1 MLKRNNILVP
11 FAIVVLLL
19 LTAGCGPINIVP
31 DTGPE
36 ATPEEAPSLTG
47 TEWVLVWINNREPVQ
62 GAEVTLSFDETTAG
76 GIAACNSYGG
86 DYTTGPAGSI
96 SFGEIVQTLMLCTEP
111 DGIMELEEEY
121 IDTLN
126 LAESYRII
134 NDRLE
139 IQDQAGSVIL
149 EFERQ

>member
-1 MLKRNNILVP
+1 MLKRINIFVP
-11 FAIVVLLL
+11 LAIVVLLL
-19 LTAGCGPINIVP
+19 VTAGCGPINIVP

-36 ATPEEAPSLTG
+36 ATPEEAPSLTA
-47 TEWVLVWINNREPVQ
+47 TEWVLVLINSREPVQ
-62 GAEVTLSFDETTAG
+62 GAEVSLSFDETTAG
-76 GIAACNSYGG
+76 GTAACNSYGG
-86 DYTTGPAGSI
+86 DYTTGPGGTI

-126 LAESYRII
+126 LAESYRVI

>member
-1 MLKRNNILVP
+1 MKRKNVFLP
-11 FAIVVLLL
+11 LAIIVLLL
-19 LTAGCGPINIVP
+19 AAAGCGPINIVP

-47 TEWVLVWINNREPVQ
+47 TEWVLRLINNREPLQ

-76 GIAACNSYGG
+76 GTAACNSYGG
-86 DYTTGPAGSI
+86 DYTTGPGGTI
-96 SFGEIVQTLMLCTEP
+96 TFGEIVQTLMLCTEP
-111 DGIMELEEEY
+111 DGIMELEEDY
-121 IDTLN
+121 INTLN
-126 LAESYRII
+126 LAESYRVI

-139 IQDQAGSVIL
+139 ILDQAGSVIL

>member
-1 MLKRNNILVP
+1 LKRKNVLVP
-11 FAIVVLLL
+11 LAIVVLLL
-19 LTAGCGPINIVP
+19 VAAGCGPINIVP

-47 TEWVLVWINNREPVQ
+47 TEWILVLINNREPLQ

-76 GIAACNSYGG
+76 GTAACNSYGG
-86 DYTTGPAGSI
+86 DYTTGPGGTI

-111 DGIMELEEEY
+111 DGIMDLEEEY
-121 IDTLN
+121 INTLN
-126 LAESYRII
+126 LAESYQVIS
-134 NDRLE
+134 DRME
-139 IQDQAGSVIL
+139 IKDQAGSVIL

>member
-1 MLKRNNILVP
+1 LKRKNILVP
-11 FAIVVLLL
+11 LAIVVLLL
-19 LTAGCGPINIVP
+19 AAAGCGPINIVP
-31 DTGPE
+31 NTGSE

-47 TEWVLVWINNREPVQ
+47 TEWVLVLINNREPVQ
-62 GAEVTLSFDETTAG
+62 GAEVTLSFDGTTAG
-76 GIAACNSYGG
+76 GTAACNSYGG
-86 DYTTGPAGSI
+86 DYTTGPGGTI

-111 DGIMELEEEY
+111 EGIMDLEEEY

-126 LAESYRII
+126 QAESYRVI
-134 NDRLE
+134 NDRME

>member
-1 MLKRNNILVP
+1 MLKRKNIFVP
-11 FAIVVLLL
+11 IAIFTLLL
-19 LTAGCGPINIVP
+19 AAAACGPINIVP

-36 ATPEEAPSLTG
+36 ATPEETPSLTG
-47 TEWVLVWINNREPVQ
+47 TEWVLVLINNREPLQ

-86 DYTTGPAGSI
+86 DYTTGPGGTI

-111 DGIMELEEEY
+111 DGIMDLEEEY
-121 IDTLN
+121 IDALN
-126 LAESYRII
+126 LAQSYRVI
-134 NDRLE
+134 NDRME

-149 EFERQ
+149 LFERQ

>member
-1 MLKRNNILVP
+1 LKRKNVLVP
-11 FAIVVLLL
+11 LAIVVLLL
-19 LTAGCGPINIVP
+19 VAAGCGPINIVP

-47 TEWVLVWINNREPVQ
+47 TEWILVLINNREPLQ

-76 GIAACNSYGG
+76 GTAACNSYGG
-86 DYTTGPAGSI
+86 DYTTGPGGTI

-111 DGIMELEEEY
+111 DGIMDLEEEY
-121 IDTLN
+121 INTLN
-126 LAESYRII
+126 LAESYQVIS
-134 NDRLE
+134 DRME
-139 IQDQAGSVIL
+139 VKDQAGYVIL

>member
-1 MLKRNNILVP
+1 MKRKNVLVP
-11 FAIVVLLL
+11 LAIVVLLL
-19 LTAGCGPINIVP
+19 AAAGCGPINLVP

-47 TEWVLVWINNREPVQ
+47 TEWVLVLINNREPLQ

-76 GIAACNSYGG
+76 GTAACNSYGG
-86 DYTTGPAGSI
+86 DYTTGPGGTI

-111 DGIMELEEEY
+111 DGIMDLEEEY

-126 LAESYRII
+126 LAESYRVI
-134 NDRLE
+134 NDRME
-139 IQDQAGSVIL
+139 IQDPAGSVIL
-149 EFERQ
+149 EFESQ

>member
-1 MLKRNNILVP
+1 MLKRKNIFVP
-11 FAIVVLLL
+11 LAIVTLLL
-19 LTAGCGPINIVP
+19 AAAGCGPINIVP

-36 ATPEEAPSLTG
+36 ATPEETPSLTG
-47 TEWVLVWINNREPVQ
+47 TEWVLVLINNREPLQ

-86 DYTTGPAGSI
+86 DYTTGPGGTI

-111 DGIMELEEEY
+111 DGIMDLEEEY

-126 LAESYRII
+126 LAQSYRVI
-134 NDRLE
+134 NDRME

>member
-1 MLKRNNILVP
+1 MLKRNNIFVP
-11 FAIVVLLL
+11 LAIVVLLL

-47 TEWVLVWINNREPVQ
+47 TEWVLVLINNREPVQ

-76 GIAACNSYGG
+76 GTAACNSYGG
-86 DYTTGPAGSI
+86 DYTTGPGGSI

-126 LAESYRII
+126 LAESYRVI

>member
-1 MLKRNNILVP
+1 MLKRNNILLP
-11 FAIVVLLL
+11 LAIVVLLL

-47 TEWVLVWINNREPVQ
+47 TEWVLVLINNREPVQ

-76 GIAACNSYGG
+76 GTAACNSYGG
-86 DYTTGPAGSI
+86 DYTTSPGGTI

-126 LAESYRII
+126 LAESYRVI